1 MAALLFFDTT
11 TSQVAFRG
19 VPLELETR
27 WVRFLGLL
35 GLVLSNPEV
44 LNLRV
49 RADGLYYVGVDL
61 VGRLAGFESLAQS
74 SGSLGTKLRAF
85 VREDLPRKAAG
96 AALIVSPRG
105 ATEKLFRL
113 DTTLVKV
120 GFDCEL
126 AGVLEWLGLAESETT
141 AVGSV
146 LEVEEMFDLS
156 RCEALFEAR
165 QIAEAEAEL
174 EALIVPEASNSLAA
188 RALLLRSQIRERQGL
203 LAEAVELHNRAVELS
218 QIESG
223 DVALTQLVE
232 LQSIRLSRAQHDLP
246 TAGTRVR
253 ALLERVEPG
262 DHYVR
267 ARLLAL
273 QGLLHLDDRRAEPK
287 GAEGFF
293 LRAFEH
299 AMRSRWWWG
308 VQAMA
313 ANLGL
318 LWFRQVEHHAGAG
331 AQLRA
336 GWLEQSRLWFE
347 RAVRFTSETGF
358 RHDSPEALIY
368 LAKVLALQGQALQA
382 LEVLDQA
389 TGLAHEL
396 GTKRDLLEIAC
407 DQAELFW
414 ADDAPELAHAAW
426 TEAFSWTTSQPEQ
439 EELRRRVAGRVL
451 LEFGMNRV

>member
-1 MAALLFFDTT
+1 MPFPLLVN
-11 TSQVAFRG
+11 TSTCQATFKG
-19 VPLELETR
+19 VPLELEPR

-35 GLVLSNPEV
+35 GLVMTHPEL
-44 LNLRV
+44 LNV
-49 RADGLYYVGVDL
+49 QARADGLCYAGVDL
-61 VGRLAGFESLAQS
+61 VGLLPGFESLAQS
-74 SGSLGTKLRAF
+74 GGSLGTKVRAF
-85 VREDLPRKAAG
+85 VRDDLPRKAAG
-96 AALIVSPRG
+96 ANLIVSPRG
-105 ATEKLFRL
+105 AAEKLFRL
-113 DTTLVKV
+113 DETQAKV
-120 GFDCEL
+120 GFDL
-126 AGVLEWLGLAESETT
+126 DPASVLEWLGLATPEAT
-141 AVGSV
+141 AGKSV
-146 LEVEEMFDLS
+146 LLVEAVFDLS

-165 QIAEAEAEL
+165 RIAEADAGL
-174 EALIVPEASNSLAA
+174 EALIVSEASNALAA
-188 RALLLRSQIRERQGL
+188 RALLLRSQLRERQGL
-203 LAEAVELHNRAVELS
+203 LAEAVELHNRAFELS
-218 QIESG
+218 QIESA

-232 LQSIRLSRAQHDLP
+232 LQSIRLSRAQHDFA
-246 TAGTRVR
+246 TAGARAR

-262 DHYVR
+262 DHYLR

-347 RAVRFTSETGF
+347 RAVRFGQETGF

-368 LAKVLALQGQALQA
+368 LAKVLALQGQTIQA

-407 DQAELFW
+407 DRADLLWNANRVDAAQDAW
-414 ADDAPELAHAAW
+414 ALAH
-426 TEAFSWTTSQPEQ
+426 TLTDSPFESERLEQ
-439 EELRRRVAGRVL
+439 RMAGRFEVQ
-451 LEFGMNRV
+451 GIRV